1 MRDGIR
7 YKILHLLSGTYIGE
21 VGEVR
26 GFAGH
31 LIFITSDIGL
41 SSSFITLE
49 KATSYLLH
57 MLHTEVR
64 FEDSYRI
71 PDRDEFEVIEIE
83 YKRIEYKRIEYNNV

>member
-21 VGEVR
+21 VR

-31 LIFITSDIGL
+31 LIFTTSDIGL

-83 YKRIEYKRIEYNNV
+83 YKRIEDNNV

>member
-21 VGEVR
+21 VR
-26 GFAGH
+26 GFPSR
-31 LIFITSDIGL
+31 LIFTTSDIGL
-41 SSSFITLE
+41 SSSFYTLE

-83 YKRIEYKRIEYNNV
+83 YKRIEDNNV

>member
-7 YKILHLLSGTYIGE
+7 YKILHLLSGTCI
-21 VGEVR
+21 GEVR

-31 LIFITSDIGL
+31 LIFTTSDIGL

-64 FEDSYRI
+64 FEDSYRL

-83 YKRIEYKRIEYNNV
+83 YKRIEDNNV